1 MNPDSKNQPRNKWFS
16 FSNIAAIAIAAF
28 VIAMFFSPDLKGK
41 VIQGLMRVGLF
52 QPDVKPNVIVK
63 TSASSAGD
71 AAFRDQNGELVKLSD
86 LKGKVVFLNFWASW
100 CPPCIAEMPSIDK
113 LHAKYKNRDD
123 IVFLMVDVDGKIE
136 SSIDFM
142 RKRDFKLPVYVA
154 ASATPAAYF
163 SGSMPTTVI
172 LNKSGDIVFQHIG
185 GADYTS
191 TAISTLIDK
200 LLL

>member
-1 MNPDSKNQPRNKWFS
+1 MNPDSQHQPRNKWFS
-16 FSNIAAIAIAAF
+16 ISNIAAVAMAAF
-28 VIAMFFSPDLKGK
+28 VIAMFFSPELKGK

-52 QPDVKPNVIVK
+52 QPDVKPDVNVNS
-63 TSASSAGD
+63 SASAAGD
-71 AAFRDQNGELVKLSD
+71 AAFRDQNGVVVQLSD

-113 LHAKYKNRDD
+113 LHTKYKNQDG

-136 SSIDFM
+136 SSLDFM
-142 RKRDFKLPVYVA
+142 RKRDFKLPVYVP
-154 ASATPAAYF
+154 ASATPVAYF

-185 GADYTS
+185 AADYTS
-191 TAISTLIDK
+191 SNISTLIDK
-200 LLL
+200 LL

>member
-1 MNPDSKNQPRNKWFS
+1 MNPDSQHQPRNKWFS
-16 FSNIAAIAIAAF
+16 ISNIAAVAMAAF
-28 VIAMFFSPDLKGK
+28 VITMFFSPELKGK

-52 QPDVKPNVIVK
+52 QPDVKPDVNVNS
-63 TSASSAGD
+63 SASAAGD
-71 AAFRDQNGELVKLSD
+71 AAFRDKNGVVVQLSD

-113 LHAKYKNRDD
+113 LHTKYKNQDG

-136 SSIDFM
+136 SSLDFM
-142 RKRDFKLPVYVA
+142 RKRDFKLPVYVP
-154 ASATPAAYF
+154 ASATPVAYF

-185 GADYTS
+185 AADYTS
-191 TAISTLIDK
+191 SHISTLIDK